1 MAGMT
6 DFIFSVPWWVIVP
19 LLAIG
24 VGMFVYNDRRLNRQG
39 ERLGLAVVAL
49 AILWGVVSY
58 LVATDVE
65 KADAGTR
72 AFVKAVVTRDRSAI
86 VSLLSQDAQAVTW
99 DREHIG
105 DGAVYYAKEM
115 GLTGARVLG
124 LECRRQSSLIIAT
137 LDVLSNHA
145 ESTTY
150 PGMLRSTWELEWRK
164 VGDQWLIRTI
174 TPIQIGQTSGEE
186 VERRYLEHP
195 APKTK

>member
-1 MAGMT
+1 MT
-6 DFIFSVPWWVIVP
+6 DFIFNVPWWVIVP

-24 VGMFVYNDRRLNRQG
+24 LGLFVYNDRRLNRRG
-39 ERLGLAVVAL
+39 ERIGLAVVAL

-72 AFVKAVVTRDRSAI
+72 AFVKAVVAKDRSAI
-86 VSLLSQDAQAVTW
+86 VALLSPDAQAVTW
-99 DREHIG
+99 DRERIG
-105 DGAVYYAKEM
+105 DGAVYYARET
-115 GLTGARVLG
+115 GLTGARVRS

-137 LDVLSNHA
+137 LDVLSDHA

-150 PGMLRSTWELEWRK
+150 PGMLPSTWELEWRK

-174 TPIQIGQTSGEE
+174 TPIQIGQVSREDI
-186 VERRYLEHP
+186 ERRYLEQP
-195 APKTK
+195 VPKKK